1 MTLPSRRHDIDAL
14 RFLVFSLLIV
24 YHTAMLY
31 LAGADFHMKSTYL
44 TDSLNFPMVFINR
57 WRMEIVF
64 IISGVSCAMMTQTS
78 RGAFLWRRVQRLL
91 LPLAFGLLVII
102 PVQPYCEGVSN
113 GLVAPG
119 YGQFLLDY
127 FGGRDWPVGAFT
139 GWQHSFTWNHLWY
152 LVYLLF
158 YTVLLVALQPLLAR
172 IRPLFTGL
180 RGWRLLVLPALLPL
194 AATVFLKLHYPENH
208 ALVKDW
214 YAHAIYFTMYLY
226 GWWLGNDKGLWQE
239 LALLRWHALLLAPCA
254 FAVYIGFDLVHSEN
268 LLTWASTG
276 SWPMR
281 NLYMWL
287 AICAILGWSHTLLNR
302 PFTWLPWARQAVYPW
317 YILHQS
323 AIVLLA
329 YWLAPLKLGPLIEPV
344 LILAGTVAICWG
356 LTSLVIGKVHWLR
369 PCFGLPA
376 RPRRN
381 QAADTAL
388 SGTQATFFSSR
399 N

>member
-1 MTLPSRRHDIDAL
+1 MTTDSRRYDIDAL

-31 LAGADFHMKSTYL
+31 LDGAAFHMKSSYL
-44 TDSLNFPMVFINR
+44 TETLNFPMVFINR

-64 IISGVSCAMMTQTS
+64 LISGVSCAMMAHTS
-78 RGAFLWRRVQRLL
+78 RGAFLWRRIKRLL
-91 LPLAFGLLVII
+91 LPLLFGVLVVI

-113 GLVAPG
+113 GLVEPG
-119 YGQFLLDY
+119 YGAFLLHY
-127 FGGRDWPVGAFT
+127 FGGYAWPAGAFT
-139 GWQHSFTWNHLWY
+139 GWKTSFTWNHLWY
-152 LVYLLF
+152 LVYLLL
-158 YTVLLVALQPLLAR
+158 YTIVLVALQPLLAKA
-172 IRPLFTGL
+172 RPLLTAL
-180 RGWRLLVLPALLPL
+180 RGWRLLILPALPPL
-194 AATVFLKLHYPENH
+194 AATVFLKLRYPETH

-226 GWWLGNDKGLWQE
+226 GWWLGNDKGVWQE
-239 LALLRWHALLLAPCA
+239 LARLRWHALLLAPCA
-254 FAVYIGFDLVHSEN
+254 FAVYLGFDLVYSEN
-268 LLTWASTG
+268 LLTWASLG

-287 AICAILGWSHTLLNR
+287 AICAILGWSHTLLNK
-302 PFTWLPWARQAVYPW
+302 PFAWLPWARQAVFPW

-329 YWLAPLKLGPLIEPV
+329 YWLVPLKLGPVLEPL
-344 LILAGTVAICWG
+344 LILAGTVATCWLG
-356 LTSLVIGKVHWLR
+356 TSLLISKINWLR

-376 RPRRN
+376 RPR
-381 QAADTAL
+381 QGVAADTAL
-388 SGTQATFFSSR
+388 AA

>member
-1 MTLPSRRHDIDAL
+1 MTLASRRHDIDAL

-44 TDSLNFPMVFINR
+44 TDTLNFPMVFINR

-64 IISGVSCAMMTQTS
+64 IVSGVSCAMMTQTS

-91 LPLAFGLLVII
+91 LPLVFGLLVII

-119 YGQFLLDY
+119 YWQFLLDY
-127 FGGRDWPVGAFT
+127 FGHRAWPAGAFT
-139 GWQHSFTWNHLWY
+139 GWKTSFTWNHLWY
-152 LVYLLF
+152 LVYLLL
-158 YTVLLVALQPLLAR
+158 YTIVLVALQPLLNK
-172 IRPLFTGL
+172 IRPLFTSL
-180 RGWRLLVLPALLPL
+180 RGWRLLVLPALPAL
-194 AATVFLKLHYPENH
+194 AATVFLKQRYPETH

-226 GWWLGNDKGLWQE
+226 GWWLGNDKGVWQE
-239 LALLRWHALLLAPCA
+239 LSRLRWHALLLAPCA
-254 FAVYIGFDLVHSEN
+254 FAVYIGFDLIHSEN
-268 LLTWASTG
+268 LLTWASAG

-287 AICAILGWSHTLLNR
+287 AICAILGWSHALLNR
-302 PFTWLPWARQAVYPW
+302 PFAWLPWARQAVYPW

-329 YWLAPLKLGPLIEPV
+329 YWLVPLQLGPVIEPV
-344 LILAGTVAICWG
+344 LVLAGTVLTCW
-356 LTSLVIGKVHWLR
+356 LATSLLISKVNWLR

-376 RPRRN
+376 RPARKL
-381 QAADTAL
+381 AAGKAIP
-388 SGTQATFFSSR
+388 AV
-399 N
+399 